1 MKEPIYRV
9 VLRII
14 AVHEDNF
21 RKWLYCSNFN
31 NREERDAAIELFINA
46 SDVHPDVKRIYLTAK
61 IFNSYHDA
69 QRCFEASL
77 REFEFG
83 KRYKQYF
90 KDIRIERHF
99 SNGKYKT
106 VVSINELTGKGEEG

>member
-14 AVHEDNF
+14 EVHEDDF
-21 RKWLYCSNFN
+21 RKWLHDNIN
-31 NREERDAAIELFINA
+31 DVKEKEIVIDLFIQA
-46 SDVHPDVKRIYLTAK
+46 SDLRPEVRRIYLTAK
-61 IFNSYHDA
+61 IFDSFGDA

-77 REFEFG
+77 REFDF
-83 KRYKQYF
+83 KKSSWQYF

-99 SNGKYKT
+99 SNAQFKT
-106 VVSINELTGKGEEG
+106 IVSINELTGKGEEV